1 MPTTGRHSSFRRQIN
16 RRNDQSDN
24 QLYPQL
30 PPAEIEMVDMEEQR
44 MLIQKW
50 RPVFERLDHDH
61 DGEIPLGEIRALLN
75 NVAESSIP
83 PKVIDEIIKRADYD
97 HNGVLDFPEFMSLVR
112 THELAVLYPKLNMM
126 MRTAAFVVVPR
137 NERTDVVKSGIE
149 DYKCCPPPIL
159 MPLLSLIE
167 VGVFIYYA
175 VEMGGVGPNGPVPF
189 KSPLIYDPYRRYE
202 AWRFFSYML
211 IHSGFIHI
219 GTNIMVQVV
228 LGIPLEMVHSWWR
241 VLIIYLA
248 GVTAGSLGT
257 SVADPTVYLAGASG
271 GVYALLLAHIASL
284 MLNWKEMEY
293 AIWRLLFILIIIG
306 VDVGTAIY
314 YRYIEN
320 VETKVGYAAHFAG
333 AIAGLLVGVN
343 VLRNLQVETWEKVVW
358 WICFV
363 IYVTAIAALIA
374 INFLWVEHFPPAR
387 H

>member
-1 MPTTGRHSSFRRQIN
+1 MPTTGRHSSFRRNYQ
-16 RRNDQSDN
+16 RGESSDN

-30 PPAEIEMVDMEEQR
+30 PPGDIEMVDIEEQR
-44 MLIQKW
+44 MLVQKW

-61 DGEIPLGEIRALLN
+61 DGEIPNAELRTLLN

-83 PKVIDEIIKRADYD
+83 PSVIDEIIKRADYD

-112 THELAVLYPKLNMM
+112 THELAVLYPKLNIL

-159 MPLLSLIE
+159 MPLLSLVE
-167 VGVFIYYA
+167 LGVFIYYA

-189 KSPLIYDPYRRYE
+189 KSPLIYDPFRRYE
-202 AWRFFSYML
+202 AWRFLSYML

-358 WICFV
+358 WISFV
-363 IYVTAIAALIA
+363 IYVSSIAALIA

-387 H
+387 YN